1 MRSSKA
7 MLLTSVYAC
16 MATFLVVAFYT
27 SLRLFEN
34 PDILFVV
41 LLGILLTSSVLFYVL
56 MKVVGNEIA
65 ETVCVTHIYP
75 QRQLRR
81 ESTLDEWDKLQS
93 AIADISDSD
102 S

>member
-1 MRSSKA
+1 MRNSKA

-27 SLRLFEN
+27 SLRL
-34 PDILFVV
+34 
-41 LLGILLTSSVLFYVL
+41 
-56 MKVVGNEIA
+56 
-65 ETVCVTHIYP
+65 
-75 QRQLRR
+75 
-81 ESTLDEWDKLQS
+81 

>member
-1 MRSSKA
+1 

-34 PDILFVV
+34 PDI
-41 LLGILLTSSVLFYVL
+41 
-56 MKVVGNEIA
+56 
-65 ETVCVTHIYP
+65 
-75 QRQLRR
+75 
-81 ESTLDEWDKLQS
+81 
-93 AIADISDSD
+93 SDSD

>member
-34 PDILFVV
+34 PDI
-41 LLGILLTSSVLFYVL
+41 
-56 MKVVGNEIA
+56 
-65 ETVCVTHIYP
+65 
-75 QRQLRR
+75 
-81 ESTLDEWDKLQS
+81 
-93 AIADISDSD
+93 SDSD

>member
-1 MRSSKA
+1 

-16 MATFLVVAFYT
+16 MATLLVVAFYT

-34 PDILFVV
+34 PNIRFVV
-41 LLGILLTSSVLFYVL
+41 LLGILLVSSVLFYVL
-56 MKVVGNEIA
+56 MKAVGNQIA
-65 ETVCVTHIYP
+65 ETVYVYTIYP
-75 QRQLRR
+75 QRHLRR
-81 ESTLDEWDKLQS
+81 ESALDEWDKLQS